1 MQICSNQFQLIR
13 VVWYALDT
21 ALNTTTFIVF
31 KDLLKAIL
39 RALLKEASKGERN
52 PTPALDLKTNLSMQ
66 CIPSKGL
73 LYIVQVTVLF
83 IMCHWENCNVSLKG
97 QNLGFN
103 INVL

>member
-66 CIPSKGL
+66 CIPSKGVHCTSHSAL
-73 LYIVQVTVLF
+73 KYEKNVQN
-83 IMCHWENCNVSLKG
+83 IWESHGAV
-97 QNLGFN
+97 
-103 INVL
+103 